1 MKKGFRVI
9 RNLVL
14 FIAVMAGGIY
24 LVYSLFIV
32 PGKTSYTLEFGNID
46 VSVTAKA
53 LLLRNELLVKT
64 ESSGQ
69 IQYVIAEGEKIK
81 RNQVVAQIAPGSVE
95 SDKGNDFDQPEKTA
109 VTIDLEQLNYDIAY
123 LSTKIKYAISHD
135 QYGEIY
141 ELRDDL
147 EMKLDKQ
154 SRMTGIIGTDAVI
167 SESITNDTIQLM
179 SPRSGVVSYYIDGF
193 EEVLTDNNLYAIDFE
208 RFLEQTI
215 IPINHS
221 SYTVSENDSVYKIVD
236 SNHWKLI
243 AMIGEHEA
251 DFFSEGKILNITI
264 GEEIVT
270 GQVIDIISQE
280 TGQALVIDMRQMI
293 SDFQKVRQVET
304 VLNPSNYRGLLIE
317 NSSLVKQDGDY
328 GVYVL
333 NVNNQVRFVP
343 VKIIGY
349 DQERAIVMS
358 DSYQDEGKTVR
369 TVSLYDEVIKD
380 AGSVK

>member
-9 RNLVL
+9 RNLGI
-14 FIAVMAGGIY
+14 FIAVMAGGFY

-32 PGKTSYTLEFGNID
+32 PGNSSYTLEFGNID

-53 LLLRNELLVKT
+53 LLLRDEVLVKT

-81 RNQVVAQIAPGSVE
+81 RNQVVAQIAPGSGESNTE
-95 SDKGNDFDQPEKTA
+95 SDFERPEKTA
-109 VTIDLEQLNYDIAY
+109 VAIDMEQLEYDIAF
-123 LSTKIKYAISHD
+123 LSTKIRYAISHD

-141 ELRDDL
+141 DLRDEL

-154 SRMTGIIGTDAVI
+154 DKMTEISGTVAVV
-167 SESITNDTIQLM
+167 SEAFSNDTIQLM
-179 SPRSGVVSYYIDGF
+179 SPKSGVVSYYIDGY

-208 RFLEQTI
+208 KFLEQSI

-221 SYTVSENDSVYKIVD
+221 SYTVDEYDSVYKIVD

-243 AMIGEHEA
+243 AFINEHES

-264 GEEIVT
+264 GDEIVT

-293 SDFQKVRQVET
+293 SDFQKIRQVDAI
-304 VLNPSNYRGLLIE
+304 LNPSNYRGLVIEKGSLI
-317 NSSLVKQDGDY
+317 KKDGDY

-349 DQERAIVMS
+349 DHERAIVMS
-358 DSYQDEGKTVR
+358 ESYQDAGKTVR

-380 AGSVK
+380 AGAVK